1 MDNIGNFHFKPS
13 KLHSLLFIAILQLP
27 LAAVA
32 GIPSIDLSITLR
44 TGAVRQVTDEGF
56 LIQGTTSEADA
67 RKVRI
72 RVGTSSGL
80 SHENSVAVTEGRF
93 SCRYPHDFPAAPPLA
108 PMLCYIDATDK
119 PGFGSEDLPNRQAEI
134 TLIITGGASAL
145 PDLPLVF
152 SDDFI
157 DAEGKK
163 DQASAQWPRQRFLVN
178 LFMRSRAACLMEIGR
193 SSFDLATE
201 ADFTWFKENATL
213 YDFDHR
219 DRDWTQPLNH
229 RVARSFWQAMWN
241 GWFDSSN
248 NHPWDG
254 NAANPDPAN
263 YRPYTFN
270 NDPANLLTLYRM
282 MHGIKPVV
290 ADNRRALA
298 HEVEA
303 NLLAMQHV
311 APANFAIKE
320 PDGRQEYYSA
330 GAFRYGMFET
340 GEWLTEGT
348 GWFANPK
355 FRDFAQGGVFNGR
368 AIWSLGEALKAD
380 PNAKNAGQV
389 RSAIASALRYCLH
402 EGLKHGYT
410 LKTKSGLPIW
420 NRTAGEHAYILL
432 GMAAACQV
440 APEMPVK
447 LGAKDS
453 ARPLRAI
460 TVDALDAL
468 AESAAPDGN
477 WTKYANS
484 TAMNIAA
491 LAEGSRTF
499 AAHPHAPRWKSAAMK
514 AADHWLALQSS
525 AAQPTPMFG
534 HMIEDCRMTFVLAEG
549 KPPHIP
555 LYVGGHWIHALAVL
569 HAVTQKPRYAARAH
583 AILSYYCGANPLRVR
598 LLNELGA
605 VNNRVT
611 DTDHDGLVDHIAWN
625 AYPEST
631 AFVQIGLLHLLQGSA
646 LADKK

>member
-1 MDNIGNFHFKPS
+1 M
-13 KLHSLLFIAILQLP
+13 LHLP
-27 LAAVA
+27 LAALA
-32 GIPSIDLSITLR
+32 GIPSIDLSITLKA
-44 TGAVRQVTDEGF
+44 GAVRQVTGEGF
-56 LIQGTTSEADA
+56 LIQGTTADA
-67 RKVRI
+67 DAQKVCI

-80 SHENSVAVTEGRF
+80 SHENSVAVTESRF
-93 SCRYPHDFPAAPPLA
+93 SCRYPHDFPEAPPLA
-108 PMLCYIDATDK
+108 PMLCYIDATEA
-119 PGFGSEDLPNRQAEI
+119 PGFAAGNLPTRQAEI
-134 TLIITGGASAL
+134 TLIITGGTTAL

-163 DQASAQWPRQRFLVN
+163 DQASAQWLRQRFLVN
-178 LFMRSRAACLMEIGR
+178 LFMRSRAASLMGIGR
-193 SSFDLATE
+193 PSFDLATE
-201 ADFTWFKENATL
+201 SDFTWFKENATL

-229 RVARSFWQAMWN
+229 RVARGFWQAMWN
-241 GWFDSSN
+241 RWFNSSN
-248 NHPWDG
+248 DQPWDG

-263 YRPYTFN
+263 YRPYTFT
-270 NDPANLLTLYRM
+270 NDPANLLVLYRM

-298 HEVEA
+298 SEVEA
-303 NLLAMQHV
+303 NMLAMQHV
-311 APANFAIKE
+311 TPDNFAIKE
-320 PDGRQEYYSA
+320 PDGRQDHYTA

-355 FRDFAQGGVFNGR
+355 FRDFAGGGVFNGR
-368 AIWSLGEALKAD
+368 AIWSLGETLKAD
-380 PNAKNAGQV
+380 PNAKDAGQV
-389 RSAIASALRYCLH
+389 RGAIALALRYCLH
-402 EGLKHGYT
+402 DGLEHGYT

-420 NRTAGEHAYILL
+420 NHTAGEHAYMLL

-447 LGAKDS
+447 LGEKDP
-453 ARPLRAI
+453 ARPLRGI

-499 AAHPHAPRWKSAAMK
+499 PSHPHAPRWKSAAMK
-514 AADHWLALQSS
+514 AADHWLALQSA

-534 HMIEDCRMTFVLAEG
+534 HMIEDGRMTFVLAED

-555 LYVGGHWIHALAVL
+555 LYVGGHWLHALAVL

-598 LLNELGA
+598 FLNELGA

-611 DTDHDGLVDHIAWN
+611 DTDQDGLEDHIAWN

-631 AFVQIGLLHLLQGSA
+631 AFVQIGLLHLLQGST
-646 LADKK
+646 LAEKKR